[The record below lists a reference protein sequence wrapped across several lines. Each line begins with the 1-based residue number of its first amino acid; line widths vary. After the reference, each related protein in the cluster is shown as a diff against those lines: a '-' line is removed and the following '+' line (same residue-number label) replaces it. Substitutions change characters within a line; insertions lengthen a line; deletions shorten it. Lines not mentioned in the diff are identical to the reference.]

1 MSVLKKTLVAAAALA
16 FVSAPMAASAAPA
29 KKLTVS
35 SARVAAPVSASKS
48 SKGVPGAVAGGV
60 ALLAVIGGIVAAT
73 GGNNKP
79 SSP

>member
-35 SARVAAPVSASKS
+35 SARVAAPVAGVRSN
-48 SKGVPGAVAGGV
+48 KGVSPVVAGL
-60 ALLAVIGGIVAAT
+60 ALLAVIGGVVAISD
-73 GGNNKP
+73 GKGRP

>member
-16 FVSAPMAASAAPA
+16 FVSAPMAAPA
-29 KKLTVS
+29 KKLTLS

-48 SKGVPGAVAGGV
+48 NKGMPGGVVAGL
-60 ALLAVIGGIVAAT
+60 ALLAVIGGVVAANN
-73 GGNNKP
+73 GNGSP